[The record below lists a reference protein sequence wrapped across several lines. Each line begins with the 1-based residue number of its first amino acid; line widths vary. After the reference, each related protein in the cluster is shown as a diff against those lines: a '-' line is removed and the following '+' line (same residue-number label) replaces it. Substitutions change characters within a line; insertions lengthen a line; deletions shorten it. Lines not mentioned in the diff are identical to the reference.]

1 MTIKT
6 RLALWY
12 AGLSLIS
19 LSALGYGLYYELVQE
34 PRRATETGH
43 HRESAEETITE
54 ILLWYTVPT
63 AALSIV
69 AAWWMTRRLLAPVAR
84 LTQMAESITLDNLD
98 QRLPNGSKSDEFS
111 RLAEVFNNM
120 LARLESS
127 VAQIRDFTI
136 HASHELKTPLT
147 IMRGEMEN
155 ALHDGNM
162 GPAQRELFASQ
173 LDEVQRLT
181 KIVEGLTL
189 LAKADAGQLVLEEEM
204 VHLSELVR
212 DSFADAQILAQA
224 RDIRVNLTACE
235 DVTIRGDRHRL
246 RQLLLNLTDNAIKYN
261 EPGGQVDISL
271 RRGNVTADLSISNT
285 GRGISPE
292 YLPRVFER
300 FFRGDPEQTTNVEG
314 CGLGLALAEWIVQ
327 AHAGHI
333 ELSSEPGGITTVH
346 VSFPMKADRPA
357 RTTRLLKPLPRN
369 LRLAKPAKPSMPVPA
384 RAR

>member
-1 MTIKT
+1 
-6 RLALWY
+6 LE
-12 AGLSLIS
+12 AGT
-19 LSALGYGLYYELVQE
+19 
-34 PRRATETGH
+34 P
-43 HRESAEETITE
+43 RESAGEAVTE

-63 AALSIV
+63 AIVSIV
-69 AAWWMTRRLLAPVAR
+69 AAWWLTRRLLAPVVR
-84 LTQMAESITLDNLD
+84 LTDIAEKITLDNLD
-98 QRLPNGSKSDEFS
+98 ERLPEGQKNDEFA

-147 IMRGEMEN
+147 IMRGEMET
-155 ALHDGNM
+155 ALHEGNIS
-162 GPAQRELFASQ
+162 ASQKELFASQ
-173 LDEVQRLT
+173 LDEIQRLT

-189 LAKADAGQLVLEEEM
+189 LARADAGQLVNEEEM
-204 VHLSELVR
+204 VHFSELVR

-224 RDIRVNLTACE
+224 RNIQVNLTACE

-261 EPGGQVDISL
+261 EPGGQVEISL
-271 RRGNVTADLSISNT
+271 RRGKGMAELSISNT

-300 FFRGDPEQTTNVEG
+300 FFRGDPEQTANVEG
-314 CGLGLALAEWIVQ
+314 CGLGLALAEWIVH
-327 AHAGHI
+327 AHGGEI
-333 ELSSEPGGITTVH
+333 ELFSELGGMTTVH
-346 VSFPMKADRPA
+346 ASFPMKADRPA

-369 LRLAKPAKPSMPVPA
+369 LRLAKPVSAAPA

>member
-19 LSALGYGLYYELVQE
+19 LSALGYGLYYELVKE
-34 PRRATETGH
+34 PQRATEAGH
-43 HRESAEETITE
+43 HRNQPRRRSRKSC
-54 ILLWYTVPT
+54 LWYTVPT

-98 QRLPNGSKSDEFS
+98 QRLPNGSKSDEFA

-162 GPAQRELFASQ
+162 GPAHRELFASQ

-224 RDIRVNLTACE
+224 R
-235 DVTIRGDRHRL
+235 
-246 RQLLLNLTDNAIKYN
+246 
-261 EPGGQVDISL
+261 
-271 RRGNVTADLSISNT
+271 
-285 GRGISPE
+285 E
-292 YLPRVFER
+292 Y
-300 FFRGDPEQTTNVEG
+300 
-314 CGLGLALAEWIVQ
+314 A
-327 AHAGHI
+327 
-333 ELSSEPGGITTVH
+333 
-346 VSFPMKADRPA
+346 
-357 RTTRLLKPLPRN
+357 
-369 LRLAKPAKPSMPVPA
+369 
-384 RAR
+384 